1 MQTHHRDDIDDST
14 PAQPTAEVAPMARL
28 SPYLPIVAYLLFVVV
43 LVSLEREVIL
53 TIADPGTYPPSLL
66 WQLLWPIGLIA
77 TSLLFPP
84 WMRWIF
90 LGITGCASILVLA
103 ADSAYFAFFGT
114 VTSMFMYTSLHQLV
128 DVRDSVSNLIS
139 LQRLLPAILFLPLFG
154 LGVWNVLR
162 RKPAKQETL
171 LPRGDWSNNPRAWT
185 ALLLVTNLTMG
196 CIAWN
201 IPIYEKTHHLGRE
214 NWIKPSEHWNSTY
227 SRSSYASTFG
237 VFNYHVMDLI
247 GATRSIITKAPL
259 LDERKE
265 EIVQHLAH
273 KKHLND
279 QKSPLWGIA
288 RDRHVII
295 LQLESLQHFLLDLEV
310 QGHEVTPVLNAL
322 SRNALAWDYIFDVT
336 YIGRTSDAEFAT
348 MTGLLPDP
356 RKPASYYA
364 LSDALVTLPKALK
377 ESGYATSS
385 IHGFKRSFWN
395 RGHTHPLYGI
405 DEMHFEER
413 FTEMPKMG
421 LGPSDKDVLRYT
433 ADLLESNREQK
444 QFLFFA
450 SLSSHHPY
458 IYVPAKYGQPY
469 AHLQLGAGYG
479 LIAPYLASASYTD
492 EAIGEFLQM
501 LDERS
506 LLEDSILVIYGD
518 HDRGGLGAHKP
529 IPEVGERMNSFAE
542 DRIPMIIVIPGK
554 EEIIAA
560 HADEYR
566 GVMGGL
572 HDLFPTLLHLL
583 GEEVPLGVLGTH
595 LFVENG
601 RRDPIPIP
609 TAPGLFAYRGALAL
623 PSGKV
628 MKSRLL
634 TESIDKM
641 PSQQDA
647 LVDQLAVQSLLD
659 HYDGIMEFLFPVSR
673 SWTFRWP

>member
-1 MQTHHRDDIDDST
+1 MQTRHSDDIDTST
-14 PAQPTAEVAPMARL
+14 PACRAAEAAPMKRL
-28 SPYLPIVAYLLFVVV
+28 SLYLPIAAYLLFVVV
-43 LVSLEREVIL
+43 LVSMERRLIL
-53 TIADPGTYPPSLL
+53 TIADPGTYPPSLS

-77 TSLLFPP
+77 TSLLFSP
-84 WMRWIF
+84 WLRWSF

-103 ADSAYFAFFGT
+103 ADSAYFEFFGT

-128 DVRDSVSNLIS
+128 DVRDSVANLIS
-139 LQRLLPAILFLPLFG
+139 IQRLLPTILFLPLFA
-154 LGVWNVLR
+154 LGIWSAR
-162 RKPAKQETL
+162 GRQAAEQETL
-171 LPRGDWSNNPRAWT
+171 FAKGTWSNNPRAWT
-185 ALLLVTNLTMG
+185 ALLLVMNLAMG

-201 IPIYEKTHHLGRE
+201 VPIYEETHHLGRE
-214 NWIKPSEHWNSTY
+214 NWIKPSEHWNSKY

-247 GATRSIITKAPL
+247 AATRSLVAKAPL
-259 LDERKE
+259 VAERKKE
-265 EIVQHLAH
+265 LVQHLAH

-295 LQLESLQHFLLDLEV
+295 LQLESLQHFLLDLKV
-310 QGHEVTPVLNAL
+310 QGHEVTPVLNGLRNSAL
-322 SRNALAWDYIFDVT
+322 TWDYIFDVT

-348 MTGLLPDP
+348 MTGLLPDA

-364 LSDALVTLPKALK
+364 LSDNLVTLPKALK

-395 RGHTHPLYGI
+395 RAHTHPTYGI

-413 FTEMPKMG
+413 FTEMPKLG
-421 LGPSDKDVLRYT
+421 LGPSDKDILRYT
-433 ADLLESNREQK
+433 ADLLESNRAQK

-458 IYVPAKYGQPY
+458 IYVPAEYVAPY
-469 AHLQLGAGYG
+469 AHLRMRDGYG

-492 EAIGEFLQM
+492 EAVGEFLQI

-506 LLEDSILVIYGD
+506 LLDDSILVIYGD
-518 HDRGGLGAHKP
+518 HDRGGLGEHKP
-529 IPEVGERMNSFAE
+529 IPEVGERMNSLAE
-542 DRIPMIIVIPGK
+542 DRVPMIIAIPGK
-554 EEIIAA
+554 EAIIAA

-583 GEEVPLGVLGTH
+583 GEEVPLGVMGTH

-623 PSGKV
+623 PGGKV
-628 MKSRLL
+628 MESRLQ
-634 TESIDKM
+634 TETIDKM
-641 PSQQDA
+641 PSQEDA
-647 LVDQLAVQSLLD
+647 LVDQLGVQDLLD
-659 HYDGIMEFLFPVSR
+659 HYNGIIGSH
-673 SWTFRWP
+673 